1 MLGGHFYL
9 GTSGWQFPNWKEK
22 VYPAT
27 LKRKDWFQEYSS
39 HLNSVEENH
48 PFQSKRSMAIVP
60 VQKLNEQANGVRGFK
75 YALRFSQYG
84 SHTKKLLDPRATIGN
99 FAYNLRALRK
109 RLSPVLVQPPRNW
122 KMNPSESPARLDAFL
137 RARPKDAKWAIELR
151 HESWLCEP
159 IFSVLRRRNVALC
172 IHDNVDVE
180 KHPQM
185 LTADWT
191 YVLFHGPRSGGV
203 NMRSEG
209 YGGDEL
215 GGRADWIR
223 KVLKQGKDV
232 YAYFRNHN
240 EGHAFHDAL
249 KLRARVFQPKESK
262 PKKQR
267 GC

>member
-1 MLGGHFYL
+1 
-9 GTSGWQFPNWKEK
+9 

-27 LKRKDWFQEYSS
+27 LKKKDWFQEYSS

-48 PFQSKRSMAIVP
+48 TFQCMPSPAS

-84 SHTKKLLDPRATIGN
+84 SHTKKLLDPQARIGN
-99 FAYNLRALRK
+99 FAYNLRALGK
-109 RLSPVLVQPPRNW
+109 RLGPVLVQLPRNW

-180 KHPQM
+180 KHLQM

-203 NMRSEG
+203 NTWSEG
-209 YGGDEL
+209 YGREEL

-249 KLRARVFQPKESK
+249 KRARVFQPKESK

-267 GC
+267 GR